1 VTVGS
6 AERRGVGIVFFLN
19 GTVTGTFA
27 SRLPW
32 IAQHL
37 QLSSGLLGAVGLM
50 TSIGALATMPFAA
63 QFVHRYG
70 PKAATRVL
78 MAASS
83 LALIL
88 PAFAPDVLA
97 LIAVMLVYGALL
109 GTNDNAMNAQAV
121 EAERRIGK
129 SIMSGLHGLWS
140 VGVLVG
146 ALVGSLSAHA
156 GIDPRIQF
164 PIVAVTAAGGGVLAC
179 ALFVGGRPDGAAAEV
194 AVPRFAWPHGILL
207 LIGLVG
213 FAAIFV
219 EFAANDWSAIFMHWV
234 LHANQAQAAL
244 ATGVFAGSMAA
255 GRLGGD
261 ALVRR
266 IGPRLSVRTCGILGT
281 AGCVLVAVTP
291 SALVALAG
299 FVLIGLG
306 VSVVVPLVFAAA
318 GRSGPSPAISVAGV
332 ATVSYGA
339 GMAAPSV
346 MGGVADLSSLRIA
359 FGVAAVLATA
369 IAVGAGLLDRQ
380 PATSGNDA
388 SEAEHEPTPPDQ
400 DDAGLRRRSA

>member
-1 VTVGS
+1 MTVGS
-6 AERRGVGIVFFLN
+6 PERRAVGIVFFLN

-37 QLSSGLLGAVGLM
+37 HLSSGLLGAVGLT
-50 TSIGALATMPFAA
+50 TSIGALTTMPFAA
-63 QFVHRYG
+63 QFVHRCG

-78 MAASS
+78 IAASS
-83 LALIL
+83 LALAL
-88 PAFAPDVLA
+88 PAFAPDALVLT
-97 LIAVMLVYGALL
+97 AVMLLYGALI

-121 EAERRIGK
+121 EAEGRIGK

-140 VGVLVG
+140 VGVLAG
-146 ALVGSLSAHA
+146 ALAGSLSAHA

-164 PIVAVTAAGGGVLAC
+164 PVVAAVAAGGGVLAC
-179 ALFVGGRPDGAAAEV
+179 SWFAGGRPVGAAAEV
-194 AVPRFAWPHGILL
+194 LVPRFAWPRGALL

-234 LHANQAQAAL
+234 LHANQAEAAL

-255 GRLGGD
+255 GRLCGD

-266 IGPRLSVRTCGILGT
+266 IGPRLSVRACGVLGT

-318 GRSGPSPAISVAGV
+318 GRSGPSPAIGVAGV

-359 FGVAAVLATA
+359 FAVAAVVAVA
-369 IAVGAGLLDRQ
+369 IAAGAGLLEE
-380 PATSGNDA
+380 
-388 SEAEHEPTPPDQ
+388 EAPRRDLSVAAPPPVSD
-400 DDAGLRRRSA
+400 